1 MKQKLLDLYIYLVHG
16 YLLENFMVGYKAGV
30 VGEAE
35 GGYQGE
41 EK

>member
-1 MKQKLLDLYIYLVHG
+1 MKQKLLDLAIYSVRG
-16 YLLENFMVGYKAGV
+16 YLLEDFMAGFKAGV